1 MDKAAQALEIFVLIS
16 LLLNIKHVIMVG
28 DHFKFASVVFSENS
42 KLSKYNI
49 SLVDGLINLNI
60 NYFKLEIQYRMSEK
74 ISKFISDTFYN
85 SNLFTDKDLIEK
97 YNESVL

>member
-1 MDKAAQALEIFVLIS
+1 
-16 LLLNIKHVIMVG
+16 MVG

-49 SLVDGLINLNI
+49 SLFEGLINLNV
-60 NYFKLEIQYRMSEK
+60 NYFKLEIQYRMFEK
-74 ISKFISDTFYN
+74 ISKFIIDTFYN